1 MTQRYDTYKDSGVQW
16 LGEIPGHWEVL
27 RIKNICECYGRIG
40 FRGYTTNDFV
50 PEGCGAI
57 TISPSNMKD
66 IKMDFSR
73 CSYLSWNKYYE
84 SPEIQIKEGDVLF
97 VKTGSTYGKT
107 SYVDYLPT
115 ASTINPQIV
124 CFKNHKQ
131 SPKFLAFLFNT
142 KVGKMQVEFSLVG
155 GTIPTIA
162 QSKIVNYSF
171 AFPPLSEQ
179 RSIVSFLDAKCGK
192 IDEWVTKKQKEVE
205 HLQELKQRVIADA
218 VTRGLNPHVK
228 MKATNIPWLKEIPE
242 HWDCIRL
249 ATCILSS
256 VVGSW
261 GVDEKK
267 DGTDI
272 LCLRVAD
279 FDYNKGI
286 VKEDKL
292 TYRNYEGKLSEE
304 KFFRDGDLLLEKSG
318 GGDIYPVGRVVRF
331 SLNGRI
337 ATCSNFIQKLTP
349 NSEIVSSDYLYFWFK
364 MIYSLKINGMYFN
377 QTTGIQNLKVNE
389 YLKQKIYLPPLS
401 EQKQIVSYLDA
412 KTSKIDKLIAN
423 ITKEIEC
430 IKEYKQ
436 RLISDVVTGQIKVC

>member
-1 MTQRYDTYKDSGVQW
+1 MKRYDTYKDSGVQW
-16 LGEIPGHWEVL
+16 LGEIPGHWERTRLKNVMKLLNGRAYLQPELQEIGKYRIL
-27 RIKNICECYGRIG
+27 RVGN
-40 FRGYTTNDFV
+40 FFTNDRWYYSDMELEPDKYCNKGDLLFAWSASFG
-50 PEGCGAI
+50 PYIWNEEKAI
-57 TISPSNMKD
+57 YHYHIWKVLLGERYD
-66 IKMDFSR
+66 KL
-73 CSYLSWNKYYE
+73 YAYYM
-84 SPEIQIKEGDVLF
+84 
-97 VKTGSTYGKT
+97 
-107 SYVDYLPT
+107 
-115 ASTINPQIV
+115 
-124 CFKNHKQ
+124 
-131 SPKFLAFLFNT
+131 FLAFSEVKRRDVHGSTMVHLTLQN
-142 KVGKMQVEFSLVG
+142 MNQSY
-155 GTIPTIA
+155 IPL
-162 QSKIVNYSF
+162 
-171 AFPPLSEQ
+171 PPLSEQ
-179 RSIVSFLDAKCGK
+179 RSIVSYLDDKCGK

-242 HWDCIRL
+242 HWECIRL
-249 ATCILSS
+249 TTCILSS

-286 VKEDKL
+286 IKEDKL

-389 YLKQKIYLPPLS
+389 YLKQMIYLPPLS
-401 EQKQIVSYLDA
+401 EQKQIVSYLNA
-412 KTSKIDKLIAN
+412 KCSKIDKLIAN